1 MHNRCWKTQR
11 FQWELAPSS
20 DAFKEQKEKRTY
32 FGCITLKEN
41 NMIIKDQNLGAET
54 LNSYFSNVVDD
65 LEIQPYTAFENQR
78 HVSNIPKYWN
88 HKQLDVSLTNHDL
101 VKYALQK
108 I

>member
-1 MHNRCWKTQR
+1 
-11 FQWELAPSS
+11 
-20 DAFKEQKEKRTY
+20 
-32 FGCITLKEN
+32 
-41 NMIIKDQNLGAET
+41 MIIKDQNLGAET

-78 HVSNIPKYWN
+78 HVSNIPKDWN

>member
-1 MHNRCWKTQR
+1 MHKCRRKTQR
-11 FQWELAPSS
+11 FLE
-20 DAFKEQKEKRTY
+20 KEKRSPPN
-32 FGCITLKEN
+32 GCITLKQN

-54 LNSYFSNVVDD
+54 LNGYFSNVVDD

-88 HKQLDVSLTNHDL
+88 HKQLVVSLTNHDL

>member
-1 MHNRCWKTQR
+1 
-11 FQWELAPSS
+11 
-20 DAFKEQKEKRTY
+20 
-32 FGCITLKEN
+32 
-41 NMIIKDQNLGAET
+41 MIIKDQNLGAET
-54 LNSYFSNVVDD
+54 LNSYFSNVVHD

-88 HKQLDVSLTNHDL
+88 HKQLVVSLTNHDL

>member
-1 MHNRCWKTQR
+1 MHKCRRKTQR
-11 FQWELAPSS
+11 FLELAPSS
-20 DAFKEQKEKRTY
+20 DAFKRSPSNGY
-32 FGCITLKEN
+32 ITLKEH
-41 NMIIKDQNLGAET
+41 NMIMKDQNLGAET

>member
-1 MHNRCWKTQR
+1 
-11 FQWELAPSS
+11 
-20 DAFKEQKEKRTY
+20 
-32 FGCITLKEN
+32 
-41 NMIIKDQNLGAET
+41 MIIKDQNLGAET

-78 HVSNIPKYWN
+78 HVSNIPKHWN

>member
-1 MHNRCWKTQR
+1 MHKCRRKTQR
-11 FQWELAPSS
+11 FLELLCPLMHS
-20 DAFKEQKEKRTY
+20 KRSPPNGY
-32 FGCITLKEN
+32 IILKEN
-41 NMIIKDQNLGAET
+41 NMIIKDRNLGAET

-65 LEIQPYTAFENQR
+65 FEIQPYTAFENQR

>member
-1 MHNRCWKTQR
+1 MHKCRRKTQR
-11 FQWELAPSS
+11 FLE
-20 DAFKEQKEKRTY
+20 KEKRSPPN
-32 FGCITLKEN
+32 GCITLKQN

-65 LEIQPYTAFENQR
+65 LEIQPYTALENQR

>member
-1 MHNRCWKTQR
+1 MH
-11 FQWELAPSS
+11 S
-20 DAFKEQKEKRTY
+20 KRSPPNGY
-32 FGCITLKEN
+32 ITL
-41 NMIIKDQNLGAET
+41 KDQNLGAET

-108 I
+108 M

>member
-1 MHNRCWKTQR
+1 
-11 FQWELAPSS
+11 
-20 DAFKEQKEKRTY
+20 
-32 FGCITLKEN
+32 
-41 NMIIKDQNLGAET
+41 MIIKDQNFGAET

-65 LEIQPYTAFENQR
+65 LEIQPYGAFENQR
-78 HVSNIPKYWN
+78 HVSNISKYWN

>member
-1 MHNRCWKTQR
+1 MHKCRRKTQR
-11 FQWELAPSS
+11 FLE
-20 DAFKEQKEKRTY
+20 KEKRSPPN
-32 FGCITLKEN
+32 GCITLKQN

-88 HKQLDVSLTNHDL
+88 HRQLVVSLTNHDL